1 MCLPKDTAG
10 LGAII
15 VGHVPLWYSGAAGG
29 REKRVIVAQIVWLAA
44 MFGGHCSSRG
54 GWVGGEVVV
63 SRGDFECAGEE
74 NGLPVYHIC
83 WNGEP
88 ADDLGEAE
96 PAEAELSEKERR
108 YALFVRY
115 LIQQGRLGR

>member
-1 MCLPKDTAG
+1 
-10 LGAII
+10 LGR
-15 VGHVPLWYSGAAGG
+15 G
-29 REKRVIVAQIVWLAA
+29 VA
-44 MFGGHCSSRG
+44 
-54 GWVGGEVVV
+54 V
-63 SRGDFECAGEE
+63 SRGDFEYGGEE
-74 NGLPVYHIC
+74 NGLPVYHIR
-83 WNGEP
+83 WNVEP